1 MDLAGRRAHETGE
14 VVVPTR
20 WEQHDQ
26 RGYGVR
32 FARLIRQGQDVE
44 GEARLVDT
52 LAPRA
57 ATILDAGSGMGRV
70 GAALQRRGHRVV
82 GVDLDD
88 ALVEQSR
95 ITYPDLPVLHER
107 LDHLTPDLLRA
118 ARLPSSYDLVVCVGN
133 VMILL
138 AEGSEQAVL
147 TRLRSVL
154 APGGRLVVGFHT
166 HGAPTGSRDYHPDE
180 FADDAAAVGLSVQ
193 QRFSSYDLV
202 PYADST
208 DYVVTILQREGEAP
222 PEVRQVE
229 EY

>member
-1 MDLAGRRAHETGE
+1 MTATDDSPQDRPRP
-14 VVVPTR
+14 VVPTR

-26 RGYGVR
+26 RGYGAH

-82 GVDLDD
+82 GVDLDA

-95 ITYPDLPVLHER
+95 LTYPDLPVLHER
-107 LDHLTPDLLRA
+107 LDHLTPQLLREA
-118 ARLPSSYDLVVCVGN
+118 NLPSSYDLVVCVGN

-138 AEGSEQAVL
+138 ADGAEQTVL
-147 TRLRSVL
+147 TALRSVL
-154 APGGRLVVGFHT
+154 APEGRLVVGFHT
-166 HGAPTGSRDYHPDE
+166 HGVPTGSRDYHPDE
-180 FADDAAAVGLSVQ
+180 FADDAAAVGLRVQ
-193 QRFSSYDLV
+193 QRFSSYELA
-202 PYADST
+202 PYVDST
-208 DYVVTILQREGEAP
+208 DYVVTILQRHEQDAP
-222 PEVRQVE
+222 ELTSLE
-229 EY
+229 W